1 MLPWFKRDATQKVLT
16 SIWLLVNNVLA
27 TVLVQ
32 ACFCLAGFKELV
44 IKPIVRYCMLKL
56 KFTPALNSEFDN
68 TVT

>member
-16 SIWLLVNNVLA
+16 SIWLLVNNLLA

-32 ACFCLAGFKELV
+32 ACFCLAG
-44 IKPIVRYCMLKL
+44 LKNWL
-56 KFTPALNSEFDN
+56 LNLLYDTALNSEFDN